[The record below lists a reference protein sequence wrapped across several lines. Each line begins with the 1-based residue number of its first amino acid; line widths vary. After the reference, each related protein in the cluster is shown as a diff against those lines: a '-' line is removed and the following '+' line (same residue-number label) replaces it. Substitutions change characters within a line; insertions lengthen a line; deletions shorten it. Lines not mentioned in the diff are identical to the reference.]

1 LNIGEANY
9 GRIHLALDKG
19 KSKDIKTDIA
29 EKAMKEG
36 FLVMGLKE
44 KPHIFRS

>member
-1 LNIGEANY
+1 MTEFIW
-9 GRIHLALDKG
+9 HWTKG
-19 KSKDIKTDIA
+19 NQKIYTRKTDIA

-44 KPHIFRS
+44 KPYIFRS

>member
-1 LNIGEANY
+1 MVEFIW
-9 GRIHLALDKG
+9 HWTKG
-19 KSKDIKTDIA
+19 NQKIYTRKTDIA
-29 EKAMKEG
+29 EKAMREG

>member
-1 LNIGEANY
+1 MTEFIW
-9 GRIHLALDKG
+9 HWTKG
-19 KSKDIKTDIA
+19 NQKIYTRKTDIA
-29 EKAMKEG
+29 ENAMKEG

>member
-1 LNIGEANY
+1 MTEFIW
-9 GRIHLALDKG
+9 HWTKG
-19 KSKDIKTDIA
+19 NQKIYTRKTDIA

-44 KPHIFRS
+44 KTHIFRS